1 MATQGSASPST
12 SDVLHAE
19 HPTRLSEQEIAKA
32 VARHQRQHPTHS
44 GMSRGPK
51 IQKTIPRG

>member
-1 MATQGSASPST
+1 MATQGNTNSIS

-32 VARHQRQHPTHS
+32 VARHQRQHPAHS

>member
-1 MATQGSASPST
+1 MATQGSASLTS

-19 HPTRLSEQEIAKA
+19 RPTRLSEQEIAKA
-32 VARHQRQHPTHS
+32 VARHQREHPAHS

-51 IQKTIPRG
+51 LQKTIPRG